1 MQAVRPLRHKSVCK
15 DALAAL
21 LMMLVK
27 TTRATPAAARR
38 GMEAA
43 VARGMTAVWS
53 QVTGAAWTLATGA
66 VCHKTVVAI
75 GATRRSV
82 RAAYGTCTV
91 RHRRPMQTVR
101 PTRHNSVCKDAL
113 SALLLLV
120 WMVTT
125 RATPAAAR
133 RGMEAAV
140 ARGMTAVWT
149 LATGAGCLKT

>member
-1 MQAVRPLRHKSVCK
+1 
-15 DALAAL
+15 
-21 LMMLVK
+21 MMLVK

-43 VARGMTAVWS
+43 VARGMTAEV
-53 QVTGAAWTLATGA
+53 
-66 VCHKTVVAI
+66 VCHKAVVAI

-140 ARGMTAVWT
+140 
-149 LATGAGCLKT
+149 

>member
-1 MQAVRPLRHKSVCK
+1 MV
-15 DALAAL
+15 
-21 LMMLVK
+21 

-43 VARGMTAVWS
+43 VARGMTAVW
-53 QVTGAAWTLATGA
+53 TLATGA
-66 VCHKTVVAI
+66 VCLKTAEVVCHKAVVAI

-91 RHRRPMQTVR
+91 RHRRPMQSVR
-101 PTRHNSVCKDAL
+101 PTRHKSVCKDAL

-140 ARGMTAVWT
+140 ARGMTAVWSQVTGAAWT
-149 LATGAGCLKT
+149 LATGAAWTL